1 MRGRREKKGEMVD
14 VSSLGQRYLKSN
26 DTTNIDDHNQ
36 FVFDDDRITKDSCIS
51 LLEMPYDRFN
61 LIMQSV

>member
-1 MRGRREKKGEMVD
+1 MVD

-61 LIMQSV
+61 LIKQSV